1 MVDLPQDARHE
12 MYANIVIEDTLASGE
27 LIIHYGDMTKL
38 DAFEDES
45 FDLVWSG
52 QSIEHVPLEAGERMC
67 REAHR
72 VLKRAGSSA
81 SIPRTGRSRGFTQ
94 PPPVLT

>member
-12 MYANIVIEDTLASGE
+12 MYANIVIEDKLASGE

-38 DAFEDES
+38 DAFEDGS

-67 REAHR
+67 GKCTAC
-72 VLKRAGSSA
+72 
-81 SIPRTGRSRGFTQ
+81 
-94 PPPVLT
+94 